1 MLKYIDD
8 PWLKKICFSAQPCQK
23 FQFQTKIFS
32 VSKKSYKLK
41 PLPYIGKISIYP
53 HASLSIQFM
62 DKKNNYSKN
71 IKWLCFRIVLGGT
84 EIFPGLSPQVEPVI
98 ASKNDMGA

>member
-1 MLKYIDD
+1 
-8 PWLKKICFSAQPCQK
+8 
-23 FQFQTKIFS
+23 
-32 VSKKSYKLK
+32 
-41 PLPYIGKISIYP
+41 
-53 HASLSIQFM
+53 M

-98 ASKNDMGA
+98 ASKNDMGT